1 MIDPPK
7 TVDTSDVGK
16 KPESIASNTCR
27 IYIYIYAYFSLKG
40 YLTKQ
45 FA

>member
-7 TVDTSDVGK
+7 TVDTPDVGK
-16 KPESIASNTCR
+16 KPESIASNTCH
-27 IYIYIYAYFSLKG
+27 IYIYAYFSLKG